1 MARIE
6 ADRWR
11 RWVARAEVYPRY
23 LRIPD
28 AARYCGLPTEEVER
42 LCATRDFESFCYKLN
57 PAATHGVRLIVVSSI
72 DLFMDKIARE
82 NMPLEML
89 LPGDAHVMESAA
101 LAKARVLQ
109 HQPQEAS
116 TT

>member
-6 ADRWR
+6 AQRWQ
-11 RWVARAEVYPRY
+11 RWAARAEVYPRY
-23 LRIPD
+23 LRIQD

-57 PAATHGVRLIVVSSI
+57 PAATHGVRLIVVASI
-72 DLFMDKIARE
+72 DRYMDQVARE
-82 NMPLEML
+82 SMPLEL
-89 LPGDAHVMESAA
+89 VLPGDPHDMSAA

-109 HQPQEAS
+109 PQE
-116 TT
+116 TTT